1 MMWLDDLER
10 FNRSF
15 LPSAAFESRF
25 NRFFLHQR
33 PRRADQPLPD
43 RSIHGRRF
51 EVLARLDAGFSD
63 ARQVHEPRE
72 GRTLAAELPDQRLQ

>member
-1 MMWLDDLER
+1 MMHLDDLER

-15 LPSAAFESRF
+15 LPSAALESRF

-43 RSIHGRRF
+43 RSIHTAF
-51 EVLARLDAGFSD
+51 EVLARLTAGFSD
-63 ARQVHEPRE
+63 ASQVHEPRE
-72 GRTLAAELPDQRLQ
+72 GRTLAAELADQRLQ